1 MHTFEPRWAPP
12 RERPQVGVH
21 MDRYNMSHLI
31 LLRASCISAFSQSHD
46 DKSPLLARGGPWA
59 PVSCTFT
66 FMLAG
71 AHMRIRRYIQDMYSW
86 RPGPRGSRFLSL
98 KDIYTWRT
106 GPWGSRFLSF
116 KARPTLSSSSGFPF
130 GGPAQKNRIS
140 SNASF
145 KENHFLGRRWATPR
159 DSVPDHPACA

>member
-12 RERPQVGVH
+12 QERPQVGVH

-59 PVSCTFT
+59 PVSFTFT

-71 AHMRIRRYIQDMYSW
+71 AHMRIRRYIPRYVHMETWALGFALPFIKRYIHLETWALGFALPFIKKPGQDPFPLIK
-86 RPGPRGSRFLSL
+86 RKTAHDPVAPNA
-98 KDIYTWRT
+98 DA
-106 GPWGSRFLSF
+106 PP
-116 KARPTLSSSSGFPF
+116 APGFPH
-130 GGPAQKNRIS
+130 GCQGPEKAIFQ
-140 SNASF
+140 
-145 KENHFLGRRWATPR
+145 
-159 DSVPDHPACA
+159 